1 MGQFTTSVLL
11 KGSSSLRASA
21 HATNKDAT
29 NLLLRGDR
37 YSLSAIC
44 FVGFPGEREREKE
57 KEGEKILQILFY
69 RAIYTIF
76 VFLRG
81 KGRRERER
89 EREIKGGRKRGGRYL
104 FISGGCWRRR
114 VVVEEVIRAMMEE
127 EENACK
133 GIFNGDGEDK

>member
-1 MGQFTTSVLL
+1 M
-11 KGSSSLRASA
+11 LRWIPW
-21 HATNKDAT
+21 
-29 NLLLRGDR
+29 R
-37 YSLSAIC
+37 
-44 FVGFPGEREREKE
+44 E

-81 KGRRERER
+81 KGRRKRER
-89 EREIKGGRKRGGRYL
+89 ERNKGRGERYL
-104 FISGGCWRRR
+104 LAATEG
-114 VVVEEVIRAMMEE
+114 VVEEVIRAMMEE